1 MTFVD
6 SSLTKNKT
14 DFRLKRASLFFLLL
28 FLLFSY
34 SVCYNFF
41 FQAEDGIR
49 DNNLFLAEKP
59 KYDYDDRKL
68 LLTGD
73 NNNQKYNKSS
83 WPVILRMIAVR
94 IQSNQNDVESQQSS
108 EIDESNTVQKQRN
121 VQLLLLPLI
130 IRMLLAKIANHSNMI
145 STTKLNQV

>member
-1 MTFVD
+1 MYFIGICRIISIIYWT
-6 SSLTKNKT
+6 
-14 DFRLKRASLFFLLL
+14 
-28 FLLFSY
+28 
-34 SVCYNFF
+34 NFYVF
-41 FQAEDGIR
+41 ATR

>member
-1 MTFVD
+1 MYFIGICRIISIIYWTNFYVFATRD
-6 SSLTKNKT
+6 S
-14 DFRLKRASLFFLLL
+14 
-28 FLLFSY
+28 
-34 SVCYNFF
+34 
-41 FQAEDGIR
+41 
-49 DNNLFLAEKP
+49 NLFLAEKQ

>member
-1 MTFVD
+1 MYFIGICRII
-6 SSLTKNKT
+6 SIIYW
-14 DFRLKRASLFFLLL
+14 A
-28 FLLFSY
+28 
-34 SVCYNFF
+34 NFYVF
-41 FQAEDGIR
+41 ATR

>member
-1 MTFVD
+1 
-6 SSLTKNKT
+6 
-14 DFRLKRASLFFLLL
+14 
-28 FLLFSY
+28 
-34 SVCYNFF
+34 
-41 FQAEDGIR
+41 
-49 DNNLFLAEKP
+49 
-59 KYDYDDRKL
+59 
-68 LLTGD
+68 
-73 NNNQKYNKSS
+73 
-83 WPVILRMIAVR
+83 MIAVR

>member
-1 MTFVD
+1 MYFIGICRIISIIYWTNFYVFATRD
-6 SSLTKNKT
+6 S
-14 DFRLKRASLFFLLL
+14 
-28 FLLFSY
+28 
-34 SVCYNFF
+34 
-41 FQAEDGIR
+41 
-49 DNNLFLAEKP
+49 NLFLAEKQ

-83 WPVILRMIAVR
+83 WPVILQMIAVR